1 MLRYPDSTPCP
12 LQSIFSPLNPL
23 TKPTPTGDTEDIE
36 KDTTQIQA
44 QIRRADPR
52 RTRTQRQRS
61 IPISIYEDAE
71 ENPGSPAHRS
81 NQSDQAGPQNPL
93 LRGAKLGGVTGRS
106 FQQSLPTPAHNKRL
120 SASSGEE
127 CARLQTALGRSKVH
141 GHAPSNG
148 APAHHDLQLRRN
160 PRRRTIYIPSDDTS
174 VLTIHPGWH
183 NTNESLDAQ
192 MNQGLGLAVPDV
204 SRGLRKGWR
213 KPTPTS
219 SRRVALQPTPCS
231 LQEFNDQHD
240 RPGSGPGKENLPPG
254 FYLCSKESNRE
265 RKDSR
270 DASIRRLCTQIT
282 KKKASSISV
291 NERSLQ
297 LNGSH
302 HSMRPS
308 GRTESERFRQTQNN
322 LRHALVLQRVSD
334 LRSSNEQRDTNPTAG
349 FPDSQHTSPRETA
362 LGALSR
368 YSPFSVG
375 RYPILREDIVRP
387 EIYDEEW
394 LENRESALLR
404 LVNHLFA
411 VSDKRKLCLEAE
423 ATYHEGRKRLLQYY
437 QNESNFSLYRRVQA
451 SLHSGNLRA
460 PQAAQESMSRLRE
473 DLGFQRLFTNLWLDT
488 YNLLALT
495 ATVEVVMGRD
505 LRTTVLPL
513 HALHSARAKR
523 KLRNT
528 LTEFILTCLLRNPA
542 EEKPGRPGSA
552 KLQSEHPDPH
562 WQQTMLKSLMIV
574 YLLDKSNDLITPSN
588 TLFLRSS
595 GMKSSQ
601 EVLTKLGALLLPA
614 ASDIKRSLGQL
625 GYHVSQIQHPLDDYD
640 YLVGNLAVDLRDG
653 VRLTRLIELLLYQPP
668 SWEVERRARTTVLP
682 HGEILAPSQHD
693 KRHGVLSQKLVFPAI
708 GRAQKTYN
716 VELALCALRRVQRFE
731 QLLEGLQAE
740 DIVNGHRERTLKLLW
755 MILGQEGGSGSLAST
770 NLASA

>member
-1 MLRYPDSTPCP
+1 
-12 LQSIFSPLNPL
+12 
-23 TKPTPTGDTEDIE
+23 
-36 KDTTQIQA
+36 
-44 QIRRADPR
+44 
-52 RTRTQRQRS
+52 
-61 IPISIYEDAE
+61 
-71 ENPGSPAHRS
+71 
-81 NQSDQAGPQNPL
+81 
-93 LRGAKLGGVTGRS
+93 
-106 FQQSLPTPAHNKRL
+106 
-120 SASSGEE
+120 
-127 CARLQTALGRSKVH
+127 
-141 GHAPSNG
+141 
-148 APAHHDLQLRRN
+148 
-160 PRRRTIYIPSDDTS
+160 
-174 VLTIHPGWH
+174 
-183 NTNESLDAQ
+183 
-192 MNQGLGLAVPDV
+192 
-204 SRGLRKGWR
+204 
-213 KPTPTS
+213 
-219 SRRVALQPTPCS
+219 
-231 LQEFNDQHD
+231 
-240 RPGSGPGKENLPPG
+240 
-254 FYLCSKESNRE
+254 
-265 RKDSR
+265 
-270 DASIRRLCTQIT
+270 
-282 KKKASSISV
+282 
-291 NERSLQ
+291 
-297 LNGSH
+297 
-302 HSMRPS
+302 
-308 GRTESERFRQTQNN
+308 
-322 LRHALVLQRVSD
+322 
-334 LRSSNEQRDTNPTAG
+334 
-349 FPDSQHTSPRETA
+349 
-362 LGALSR
+362 
-368 YSPFSVG
+368 VG

-404 LVNHLFA
+404 LVNHMFA
-411 VSDKRKLCLEAE
+411 VSDERKLCLEAE

-437 QNESNFSLYRRVQA
+437 QNESNLSLYRRVQA

-460 PQAAQESMSRLRE
+460 PQAAHESMSRLRE

-495 ATVEVVMGRD
+495 TTVEVVMGRD

-542 EEKPGRPGSA
+542 QEKPGRPGSA
-552 KLQSEHPDPH
+552 KLQSEHRDPH
-562 WQQTMLKSLMIV
+562 WQQIMLKSVMIV

-595 GMKSSQ
+595 GMKSSH

-740 DIVNGHRERTLKLLW
+740 DIVNGHRERSLKLLW